1 MNILKDLRVDC
12 FSVMENIS
20 VGNYLNMIYE
30 VYENKGN
37 ISGQR
42 EPLKTKSAITIRN
55 RMKSD
60 VIRGTI
66 LPPIVVGIVVNLDNF
81 EEIERMVKVENYNG
95 IKDIINSVDNGSL
108 SIIDGMQRTTSLLEA
123 VSEEPKVSD
132 REIRIEYWITKT
144 VQSLLYRML
153 ILNTG
158 QVPWNL
164 KRQIEVVYNPLI
176 KEFKDKANGLELFDV
191 DNPAYRTK
199 AGEYQAEK
207 IIELFLIFGI
217 REAKVD
223 TKGALADEFTKLD
236 FIELTSEN
244 QLNDI
249 FIQFLD
255 VMISFDEIVFPLSV
269 PEELVEGEKFKSGKD
284 LFGSQT
290 LKAGFMAAIAQH
302 VFGIP
307 GEEYTLQ
314 EQLDSAKSLIEAFDS
329 YFENLKQKNNDELL
343 EYLDLVTL
351 NELIGKVNKGIGDY
365 ERTFFTKAFK
375 TLIENNFKFQSL
387 TPCWRTGSK

>member
-1 MNILKDLRVDC
+1 MNILKDQRVDC
-12 FSVMENIS
+12 FSVMETII
-20 VGNYLNMIYE
+20 VKDYLNMISE
-30 VYENKGN
+30 AYENKGN
-37 ISGQR
+37 IPGQR

-60 VIRGTI
+60 VVRGTI
-66 LPPIVVGIVVNLDNF
+66 LPPIVIGIVVSSNSF
-81 EEIERMVKVENYNG
+81 EEIERMVKIEDFYG
-95 IKDIINSVDNGSL
+95 IKEIINSADYGSL

-123 VSEEPKVSD
+123 VNEDPKVSD
-132 REIRIEYWITKT
+132 RELRIEFWITKT

-176 KEFKDKANGLELFDV
+176 KEFKDKAEGLELFDV
-191 DNPAYRTK
+191 DNPAYRTQ

-217 REAKVD
+217 RDAKVD

-249 FIQFLD
+249 FIQFLNI
-255 VMISFDEIVFPLSV
+255 MISFDKIVFSLIV

-302 VFGIP
+302 IFGIP
-307 GEEYTLQ
+307 GEEYTLS
-314 EQLDSAKSLIEAFDS
+314 EQIQSANSLIRVFDS

-365 ERTFFTKAFK
+365 ERSFFTKAFK
-375 TLIENNFKFQSL
+375 TLIDNNFKFQNL
-387 TPCWRTGSK
+387 TPCWRAGSK